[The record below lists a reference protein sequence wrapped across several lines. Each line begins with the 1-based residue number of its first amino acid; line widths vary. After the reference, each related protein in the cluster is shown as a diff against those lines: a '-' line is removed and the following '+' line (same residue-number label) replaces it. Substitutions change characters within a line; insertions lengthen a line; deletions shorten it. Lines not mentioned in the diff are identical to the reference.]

1 MRGFVKDYTMWIHHG
16 ETVVDDIDPEE
27 DNAETLD
34 YLDQYVAA
42 LGAQMANDYHEQG
55 GDAGAWDS
63 NDEGGTNNDG
73 GGRVD
78 DEDDYDDLEDMLRS
92 IGPEIL
98 YY

>member
-1 MRGFVKDYTMWIHHG
+1 VWIHHS
-16 ETVVDDIDPEE
+16 ETVVDDVDPKE

-55 GDAGAWDS
+55 GDASAWDG
-63 NDEGGTNNDG
+63 NDEGGANNDG
-73 GGRVD
+73 GGCVG
-78 DEDDYDDLEDMLRS
+78 DEDYDDLEDMLRS
-92 IGPEIL
+92 IGPDIL